1 MAYMCRYMKKHY
13 KKSKIFF
20 VLNSELK
27 DEINESAK
35 TILDHYGLPCIVLH
49 DIEKQDGHP
58 SVKGMQS
65 IVDQLNAFILPKIK

>member
-1 MAYMCRYMKKHY
+1 MN
-13 KKSKIFF
+13 I
-20 VLNSELK
+20 
-27 DEINESAK
+27 
-35 TILDHYGLPCIVLH
+35 H